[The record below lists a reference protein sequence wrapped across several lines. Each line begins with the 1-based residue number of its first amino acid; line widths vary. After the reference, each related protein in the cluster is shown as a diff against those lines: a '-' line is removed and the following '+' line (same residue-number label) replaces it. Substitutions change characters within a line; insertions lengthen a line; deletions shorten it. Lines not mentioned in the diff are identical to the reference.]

1 MHRKPGQLAW
11 LSSWLLA
18 LAVPQIAAAQEGFV
32 LGFRPA
38 PGTFVHTLYETNTE
52 IMYVGLPVLPDSTP
66 AQASALV
73 SETRRVYAVSDTGY
87 AVGFTYD
94 SVTARHR
101 IGAWQTLDVPQ
112 EPVGPVNVW
121 MDRRLIT
128 PPGALPGDTGAV
140 ALMRG
145 LAAALQIA
153 LPADPLPVGEVWAAE
168 AIYPYTVNLPGDS
181 LMTIT
186 ATITAPAT
194 GSLDSLVA
202 RDTDT
207 LAYLTIQ
214 GQFRPRVVPTVF
226 ELGGFAVP
234 AELWGSFA
242 ARLIWSTGWNAFVS
256 GAARGLVNVRLEAPE
271 GSGLPDTRVNTR
283 VMSTLRVRP

>member
-1 MHRKPGQLAW
+1 MPPKPRQLAW
-11 LSSWLLA
+11 RCSLLLV
-18 LAVPQIAAAQEGFV
+18 LAAPQTVAAQDGFV
-32 LGFRPA
+32 LEFRPA
-38 PGTFVHTLYETNTE
+38 QGTFVHTLYDTNTE
-52 IMYVGLPVLPDSTP
+52 LMYVGLPVLPDSTLG
-66 AQASALV
+66 AASALV
-73 SETRRVYAVSDTGY
+73 SETRRVYAVTDSGF

-94 SVTARHR
+94 SASARHR
-101 IGAWQTLDVPQ
+101 IGAWQALDVPDD
-112 EPVGPVNVW
+112 PVGPVNVW
-121 MDRRLIT
+121 MDNRLIT

-168 AIYPYTVNLPGDS
+168 AEYPFTVNLPGDS
-181 LMTIT
+181 LVTIT
-186 ATITAPAT
+186 ATISAPAT

-207 LAYLTIQ
+207 LAYVTIQ
-214 GQFRPRVVPTVF
+214 GQFRPRVVPTEF

-271 GSGLPDTRVNTR
+271 GSGLPDTRVSSR
-283 VMSTLRVRP
+283 VMTTLRVRP